1 MGLGLQVGVNLAN
14 DFHDGVRG
22 VDTAERLGPPRLTS
36 SGLAPARSVLFA
48 ALASVL
54 VAGLSGLA
62 LAAVTTWWLVPIG
75 ALAML
80 ALWLYSGGPRPY
92 AELGLGEVMVF
103 LFFGVMA
110 TAGSAY
116 VQAETVPAAAW
127 WASVPMGLLAVAIL
141 VANNLRDIPTDAV
154 AGKRTLAVRLGDRR
168 TRTLYRVC
176 IVGAFAAIVLGTLVD
191 VLDEGSGLSPW
202 SLLALA
208 AAVAAVGP
216 FQRVGQAEGRDLIP
230 VLVATARLQV
240 VFGALLR
247 ARTVDR
253 GGERVS
259 EGDVAFGCAR
269 AVVGRARAERAHG
282 ACSLAGVAFDAD
294 RARAR
299 AQRTDSVHVHLDERA
314 QRVLRPRHCEGTG
327 RPVVVACTSGTA
339 AADLFPAVDRSL
351 DGAGPARAPDR
362 RSSAR
367 APRGRCEPDD
377 RPGRAVRTVRA
388 VPRRMRRSQARVPTG
403 RVHELVLESRDVSMG
418 VLAGA
423 GAREPA
429 LSGSRSSVPAA

>member
-1 MGLGLQVGVNLAN
+1 MTRLAVWVQGARPRTLGASITPVVVGTASAGVLVAWRFVAALLVGLCMQIGVNLAN

-191 VLDEGSGLSPW
+191 VLDEASGLSPW

-240 VFGALLR
+240 VFGALLALGLWIAE
-247 ARTVDR
+247 ART
-253 GGERVS
+253 
-259 EGDVAFGCAR
+259 
-269 AVVGRARAERAHG
+269 
-282 ACSLAGVAFDAD
+282 
-294 RARAR
+294 
-299 AQRTDSVHVHLDERA
+299 
-314 QRVLRPRHCEGTG
+314 
-327 RPVVVACTSGTA
+327 
-339 AADLFPAVDRSL
+339 
-351 DGAGPARAPDR
+351 
-362 RSSAR
+362 
-367 APRGRCEPDD
+367 
-377 RPGRAVRTVRA
+377 
-388 VPRRMRRSQARVPTG
+388 
-403 RVHELVLESRDVSMG
+403 
-418 VLAGA
+418 
-423 GAREPA
+423 
-429 LSGSRSSVPAA
+429 

>member
-1 MGLGLQVGVNLAN
+1 MTRLAVWVQGARPRTLGASITPVVVGTAAAGVFVPWRFVAALLVGLGLQVGVNLAN
-14 DFHDGVRG
+14 DYHDGVRG
-22 VDTAERLGPPRLTS
+22 VDTRERLGPPRLTS
-36 SGLAPARSVLFA
+36 SGLAPARSVLI
-48 ALASVL
+48 ASLGCVL
-54 VAGLSGLA
+54 VAGVSGLA
-62 LAAVTTWWLVPIG
+62 LAAATTWWLVPIG

-202 SLLALA
+202 SLFALA

-216 FQRVGQAEGRDLIP
+216 FQRVGQAQGRDLIP

-240 VFGALLR
+240 AFGA
-247 ARTVDR
+247 
-253 GGERVS
+253 
-259 EGDVAFGCAR
+259 AFALGLWI
-269 AVVGRARAERAHG
+269 AEA
-282 ACSLAGVAFDAD
+282 
-294 RARAR
+294 
-299 AQRTDSVHVHLDERA
+299 
-314 QRVLRPRHCEGTG
+314 
-327 RPVVVACTSGTA
+327 TS
-339 AADLFPAVDRSL
+339 
-351 DGAGPARAPDR
+351 
-362 RSSAR
+362 
-367 APRGRCEPDD
+367 
-377 RPGRAVRTVRA
+377 
-388 VPRRMRRSQARVPTG
+388 
-403 RVHELVLESRDVSMG
+403 
-418 VLAGA
+418 
-423 GAREPA
+423 
-429 LSGSRSSVPAA
+429 